1 VQLAV
6 AFAIA
11 QAPGAGDRDLRSPF
25 PSRLRTATFTHHGP
39 LLSSKYCA
47 HRLQRWFSVSKS
59 NVDPVSGY
67 IDRQKEHHRSRGFK
81 DEFLR
86 LLEKHEVEYDERYVW
101 D

>member
-1 VQLAV
+1 
-6 AFAIA
+6 
-11 QAPGAGDRDLRSPF
+11 
-25 PSRLRTATFTHHGP
+25 
-39 LLSSKYCA
+39 
-47 HRLQRWFSVSKS
+47 VSKS